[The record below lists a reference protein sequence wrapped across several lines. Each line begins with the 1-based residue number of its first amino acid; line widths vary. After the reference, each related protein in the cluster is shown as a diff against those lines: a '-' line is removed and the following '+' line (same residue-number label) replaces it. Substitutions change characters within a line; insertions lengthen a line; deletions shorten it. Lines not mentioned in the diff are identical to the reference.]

1 MWTYFYH
8 FITFI
13 FKFFGD
19 DFCFFFYSENI
30 FLPLSSLVVGKY
42 IFYLWLSQWLD
53 LCIQKHCS
61 LGIEFNHWNRK
72 SSRLGLTVLMK
83 QEVRTLRTCAL
94 LPRAPHISGSS
105 SLSLFRHPKHK
116 LSSHKAI
123 NVPKDGY
130 IFDLPTT
137 FQMERKTGEGPRK
150 GGGGRENR
158 EGAHTKEEALSISV

>member
-1 MWTYFYH
+1 
-8 FITFI
+8 
-13 FKFFGD
+13 
-19 DFCFFFYSENI
+19 
-30 FLPLSSLVVGKY
+30 
-42 IFYLWLSQWLD
+42 
-53 LCIQKHCS
+53 
-61 LGIEFNHWNRK
+61 
-72 SSRLGLTVLMK
+72 MK

-158 EGAHTKEEALSISV
+158 EGAHTKEEALSISVQGNSPRTSVNSPFCFTAQNSVTRYFSLQGGQERGFLFGYFVSLNKTGFSLVRKKGEYILAEQKLPIHYF